1 MRLEVERQELGVT
14 VVGGV
19 FLWLGGELGL
29 AAAGVVSDVVML
41 LGELL
46 VVVQADLEQLVV
58 VSFSL

>member
-1 MRLEVERQELGVT
+1 MRLEVRWQGLDVM

-19 FLWLGGELGL
+19 FLWSEGELGL

-46 VVVQADLEQLVV
+46 VAVQADLERLVV
-58 VSFSL
+58 ISFSL